1 MWVNPAFDIIFFIFK
16 NEFILLS
23 YRHSYHAGNF
33 ADVLKHIVLI
43 ECLEHF
49 NKKPSPFDYIDT
61 HAGAGLYD
69 LRSANA
75 NKTSEYKE
83 GIAKLKR
90 IDFPE
95 LSKYFE
101 VIDRLNEIH
110 GVDSKN
116 KGLAFYPGSPA
127 IAHHYISDF
136 EREKDKEW
144 LFELHSSDFRILTE
158 SMATDSKSLA
168 RKIRIKQDDGLKGL
182 LSLVPPVSRRALVL
196 IDPSYEIKSDYGDVV
211 DTVIKAH
218 KKFNSG
224 TYAIWYPVVD
234 RKRVDFMWRK
244 LKQAGIKNIDQYEL
258 GLAEDSHEL
267 GMTSAGLIVINP
279 PWTLKKKLSQLL
291 PKLVKQLDRGDGKA
305 FSLCQTLIA
314 E

>member
-1 MWVNPAFDIIFFIFK
+1 M
-16 NEFILLS
+16 LS

-49 NKKPSPFDYIDT
+49 NKKPTPFDYIDT

-95 LSKYFE
+95 LAAYFN
-101 VIDRLNEIH
+101 VIDELNTLQGIN
-110 GVDSKN
+110 VKK
-116 KGLAFYPGSPA
+116 KGLTFYPGSPA
-127 IAHHYISDF
+127 IAHQYITHP
-136 EREKDKEW
+136 EREKDKAW
-144 LFELHSSDFRILTE
+144 LFELHSSDFRILSE
-158 SMATDSKSLA
+158 SMASDSKSQA
-168 RKIRIKQDDGLKGL
+168 RKIRIKQEDGLKGL

-211 DTVIKAH
+211 EAVIKAH

-224 TYAIWYPVVD
+224 TYAIWYPVVNRRD
-234 RKRVDFMWRK
+234 IEDMIEGLEALGIRKI
-244 LKQAGIKNIDQYEL
+244 LQIEL
-258 GLAEDSHEL
+258 GVAPDSDER
-267 GMTSAGLIVINP
+267 GMTASGMIVINP
-279 PWTLKKKLSQLL
+279 PWKLTEQMDQILPWLTEELAQDGEAFYRLDWFARMKALQRGMLKNY
-291 PKLVKQLDRGDGKA
+291 
-305 FSLCQTLIA
+305 
-314 E
+314 

>member
-1 MWVNPAFDIIFFIFK
+1 
-16 NEFILLS
+16 LLS

-33 ADVLKHIVLI
+33 ADVLKHIVLV

-49 NKKPSPFDYIDT
+49 NKKDAPFDYIDT

-75 NKTSEYKE
+75 NKTAEYKE

-90 IDFPE
+90 IDFTE
-95 LSKYFE
+95 LETYFN
-101 VIDRLNEIH
+101 VIDELNSQQGI
-110 GVDSKN
+110 DRK
-116 KGLAFYPGSPA
+116 KKPLTFYPGSPA
-127 IAHHYISDF
+127 IAHQYVTHPD
-136 EREKDKEW
+136 REKDKAW
-144 LFELHSSDFRILTE
+144 LFELHSSDFRILSE
-158 SMATDSKSLA
+158 SMATDSKATA

-196 IDPSYEIKSDYGDVV
+196 IDPSYEMKSDYSDVV
-211 DTVIKAH
+211 ETVITAH

-234 RKRVDFMWRK
+234 RKRIDFMLRK
-244 LKQAGIKNIDQYEL
+244 LKQSGIKNIHQYEL
-258 GLAEDSHEL
+258 GLAVDTLES
-267 GMTSAGLIVINP
+267 GMTSAGMIVINP
-279 PWTLKKKLSQLL
+279 PWTLKAKLDKVL
-291 PKLVKQLDRGDGKA
+291 PRLVKELDRGDGKA
-305 FSLCQTLIA
+305 FSVCQVLVA

>member
-1 MWVNPAFDIIFFIFK
+1 M
-16 NEFILLS
+16 LS

-33 ADVLKHIVLI
+33 ADVLKHIVLV

-49 NKKPSPFDYIDT
+49 NKKDSPFDYIDT
-61 HAGAGLYD
+61 HSGAGLYD

-75 NKTSEYKE
+75 NKTAEYKE

-95 LSKYFE
+95 LDAYFS
-101 VIDRLNEIH
+101 VIDSLNTQQGI
-110 GVDSKN
+110 DSKKN
-116 KGLAFYPGSPA
+116 GLTFYPGSPA
-127 IAHHYISDF
+127 IAHQYITHP
-136 EREKDKEW
+136 EREKDKAW
-144 LFELHSSDFRILTE
+144 LFELHSSDFRILSE
-158 SMATDSKSLA
+158 SMTADSKAQA

-211 DTVIKAH
+211 DAVIKAH

-224 TYAIWYPVVD
+224 TYAIWYPVVE

-244 LKQAGIKNIDQYEL
+244 LKQAGVKNIQHFEL
-258 GLAEDSHEL
+258 GLAEDSHEM
-267 GMTSAGLIVINP
+267 GMTSAGMIVINP
-279 PWTLKKKLSQLL
+279 PWTLKSKLEKLL
-291 PKLVKQLDRGDGKA
+291 PKLVKELDRGDGKA
-305 FSLCQTLIA
+305 FSLCQTLVA

>member
-1 MWVNPAFDIIFFIFK
+1 
-16 NEFILLS
+16 LLS

-33 ADVLKHIVLI
+33 ADVLKHIVLV

-49 NKKPSPFDYIDT
+49 NKKDSPFDYIDT
-61 HAGAGLYD
+61 HSGAGLYD

-75 NKTSEYKE
+75 NKTAEYKE

-95 LSKYFE
+95 LDAYFS
-101 VIDRLNEIH
+101 VIDSLNTQQGI
-110 GVDSKN
+110 DSKKN
-116 KGLAFYPGSPA
+116 GLTFYPGSPA
-127 IAHHYISDF
+127 IAHQYITHP
-136 EREKDKEW
+136 EREKDKAW
-144 LFELHSSDFRILTE
+144 LFELHSSDFRILSE
-158 SMATDSKSLA
+158 SMTADSKAQA

-211 DTVIKAH
+211 DAVIKAH

-224 TYAIWYPVVD
+224 TYAIWYPVVE

-244 LKQAGIKNIDQYEL
+244 LKQAGVKNIQQFEL
-258 GLAEDSHEL
+258 GLAEDSHEM
-267 GMTSAGLIVINP
+267 GMTSAGMIVINP
-279 PWTLKKKLSQLL
+279 PWTLKSKLEKLL
-291 PKLVKQLDRGDGKA
+291 PKLVKELDRGDGKA
-305 FSLCQTLIA
+305 FSLCQTLVA

>member
-1 MWVNPAFDIIFFIFK
+1 
-16 NEFILLS
+16 LLS

-33 ADVLKHIVLI
+33 ADVLKHIVLV

-49 NKKPSPFDYIDT
+49 NKKDSPFDYIDT
-61 HAGAGLYD
+61 HSGAGLYD

-75 NKTSEYKE
+75 NKTAEYKE

-90 IDFPE
+90 IDVPE
-95 LSKYFE
+95 LDAYFS
-101 VIDRLNEIH
+101 VIDSLNTQQGI
-110 GVDSKN
+110 DSKKN
-116 KGLAFYPGSPA
+116 GLTFYPGSPA
-127 IAHHYISDF
+127 IAHQYITHP
-136 EREKDKEW
+136 EREKDKAW
-144 LFELHSSDFRILTE
+144 LFELHSSDFRILSE
-158 SMATDSKSLA
+158 SMTADSKAQA

-211 DTVIKAH
+211 DAVIKAH

-224 TYAIWYPVVD
+224 TYAIWYPVVE

-244 LKQAGIKNIDQYEL
+244 LKQAGVKNIQQFEL
-258 GLAEDSHEL
+258 GLAEDSHEM
-267 GMTSAGLIVINP
+267 GMTSAGMIVINP
-279 PWTLKKKLSQLL
+279 PWTLKSKLEKLL
-291 PKLVKQLDRGDGKA
+291 PKLVKELDRGDGKA
-305 FSLCQTLIA
+305 FSLCQTLVA